1 MKNDLLYKFL
11 NKEYSIKELDSN
23 NISTIF
29 KGNNKVYLLIENN
42 KSIKLMIEKLL
53 LELGI
58 PSNLKGFTY
67 LTEAIF
73 LCLNDEKYTKDITK
87 NLYPSIA
94 QKMNIKDGNVEKNI
108 RKAIEVGCTNTNPEL
123 LEEIF
128 GYSINIDKGKPT
140 NSNYIY
146 TIYNILR

>member
-1 MKNDLLYKFL
+1 MKKDLLQELF
-11 NKEYSIKELDSN
+11 NNEYAIKEVDLKDIN
-23 NISTIF
+23 NILNENYKI
-29 KGNNKVYLLIENN
+29 LLLTKNQN
-42 KSIKLMIEKLL
+42 QIKIIIEKLL

-58 PSNLKGFTY
+58 PSNLKGYTC

-73 LCLNDEKYTKDITK
+73 LCLKNEKYTSNITK
-87 NLYPSIA
+87 NLYPKVAKIV
-94 QKMNIKDGNVEKNI
+94 NIKELSVEKNI
-108 RKAIEVGCTNTNPEL
+108 RKAIEIGCTNTNPEL

-140 NSNYIY
+140 NSNYIK

>member
-1 MKNDLLYKFL
+1 M
-11 NKEYSIKELDSN
+11 I
-23 NISTIF
+23 
-29 KGNNKVYLLIENN
+29 
-42 KSIKLMIEKLL
+42 IEKIL

-94 QKMNIKDGNVEKNI
+94 QKMHIKDGNVEKNI
-108 RKAIEVGCTNTNPEL
+108 RKAIEVGCTNTNPEI
-123 LEEIF
+123 LEKVF
-128 GYSINIDKGKPT
+128 GYSIDIDKGKPT

>member
-1 MKNDLLYKFL
+1 MKNDLLYKIF
-11 NKEYSIKELDSN
+11 NNEYSIKELDLN
-23 NISTIF
+23 NISTVF
-29 KGNNKVYLLIENN
+29 NKNSKVYLLIEDN
-42 KSIKLMIEKLL
+42 KNIKIIIEKIL

-94 QKMNIKDGNVEKNI
+94 QKMNIKDINVEKNI

-123 LEEIF
+123 LEKVF